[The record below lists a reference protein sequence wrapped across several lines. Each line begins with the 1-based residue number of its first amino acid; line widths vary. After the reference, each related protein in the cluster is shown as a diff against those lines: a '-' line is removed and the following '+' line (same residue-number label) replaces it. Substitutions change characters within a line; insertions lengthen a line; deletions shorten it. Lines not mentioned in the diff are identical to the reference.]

1 MNQFNDD
8 ECLLTTQKHCSCIE
22 FILGERER
30 HGFHASQLLHYR
42 LAANDT
48 AGKEAPPE
56 KLTIAFAT
64 ADVTLT
70 GWRLERVVQR
80 LRDGDLLAVRTRP
93 ARYAQLDPAQCAVAA
108 ITVESIS
115 KG

>member
-1 MNQFNDD
+1 MSGVLESGLPQ
-8 ECLLTTQKHCSCIE
+8 
-22 FILGERER
+22 R

-42 LAANDT
+42 LAPNDT
-48 AGKEAPPE
+48 AGNEAPPE

-70 GWRLERVVQR
+70 GWRLERIVQR

-93 ARYAQLDPAQCAVAA
+93 ARYTQLDPAQCAVAA
-108 ITVESIS
+108 ITVEPPG
-115 KG
+115 KD